1 MTKVVK
7 TIVDDS
13 EQVARIVSNEWVIDG
28 VLMPPDMPVNVTRFV
43 LLLMNKKVGRFLKN
57 LENGLLSCK
66 TRFNKWFPIS

>member
-57 LENGLLSCK
+57 LENGRLLS
-66 TRFNKWFPIS
+66 IVL

>member
-1 MTKVVK
+1 MTNVVK

-57 LENGLLSCK
+57 LENGRLLS
-66 TRFNKWFPIS
+66 IVL